1 MRITLPRTRS
11 SITAVALAGAAL
23 AGTLSAAPAASASE
37 TVQPAATTVTTSS
50 STGTHDIASGAA
62 ASPLQTASWV
72 RRNCGITTC
81 SWYFSRAKT
90 RSIKSAFDT
99 YGWTAKTAASR
110 LCRLLPHVGAKAAC
124 TIAVRYHYRNAH
136 SNTRAAYNR
145 GGCVVV
151 KVRAA
156 YMSTPALSWKTIK
169 FDNVPLSNRY
179 CDAS

>member
-1 MRITLPRTRS
+1 MRKTITTL
-11 SITAVALAGAAL
+11 VGGLALGA
-23 AGTLSAAPAASASE
+23 
-37 TVQPAATTVTTSS
+37 TVVI
-50 STGTHDIASGAA
+50 GGASGASAATQGPQANAGVVGSSLITPSLTGGDLSTA
-62 ASPLQTASWV
+62 ASTSADPLKAASWV

-81 SWYFSRAKT
+81 SWYFSKATT
-90 RSIKSAFDT
+90 RSIKRNFDT

-110 LCRLLPHVGAKAAC
+110 LCRLLPHVGAKAGC
-124 TIAVRYHYRNAH
+124 TLAVRYHYRSAN
-136 SNTRAAYNR
+136 SNVKAAYNR

-151 KVRAA
+151 RVRAA